1 MCWFNDPSHC
11 HTFFKK
17 GSLLLLCQF
26 SSGAKLLKQ
35 KAVIITVFQ
44 YTCVVI
50 VLQTFLMH
58 CLCVCL
64 YVAKEVQS
72 CTPDVTDCAAA
83 SFCASVFT
91 VKHRRARP
99 TLTVINTQRC
109 RDYRCWISPGLHQRI
124 SWHTCNDIRTT
135 VSNKNHWP
143 VGVIAVIFL
152 ISYTFLPRDAM
163 HLRY

>member
-1 MCWFNDPSHC
+1 MPVLQWCKIAK
-11 HTFFKK
+11 TK
-17 GSLLLLCQF
+17 GSYNNCF
-26 SSGAKLLKQ
+26 SIYMCSNSTADISDAL
-35 KAVIITVFQ
+35 
-44 YTCVVI
+44 
-50 VLQTFLMH
+50 

-72 CTPDVTDCAAA
+72 CTPDVTDCIAA

-143 VGVIAVIFL
+143 VGVIVVIFL
-152 ISYTFLPRDAM
+152 ILYTFLQRDAM
-163 HLRY
+163 HPQY